1 MGRLVLDAQAYAGRC
16 SQFGSMAGGPGT
28 LNAWADRRASPAAS
42 INQALAVGPGRST
55 ATG

>member
-28 LNAWADRRASPAAS
+28 LNAWAGRRASPAAS